1 MIKKSSFSEY
11 KYINK
16 RKRVIFI
23 KNISVGLR
31 EGLLKFRKR
40 LEKTISQRR
49 RRPKI
54 LLRIFSLALCICLLC
69 AFAMKIHRKAEPIAL
84 GALENTVSS
93 FIEQTV
99 ICAVKCELEEKKYTW
114 DDFCTKIIMPDGSIA
129 SLNAN
134 TANMSVMCADVV
146 SRINSEIRHK
156 KYINIP
162 VPIGSIIAPK
172 YLSGKGFCINVRA
185 VPYISVSAEKQ
196 SPFARVTQNDLAKE
210 FYTMGLFDPSRR
222 EEALVCL
229 GMMEFEGKDEV
240 VRRLTED
247 ISFGSA
253 GEGGAAAGRD
263 VLLGAVRSAARDAD
277 RH

>member
-185 VPYISVSAEKQ
+185 VPYISVSAEISSDMQ
-196 SPFARVTQNDLAKE
+196 EAGINQTLHRIIMTVVSDVQVICMSGSVAF
-210 FYTMGLFDPSRR
+210 RR
-222 EEALVCL
+222 ESRVVLAESLIV
-229 GMMEFEGKDEV
+229 GKIP
-240 VRRLTED
+240 LT
-247 ISFGSA
+247 
-253 GEGGAAAGRD
+253 
-263 VLLGAVRSAARDAD
+263 
-277 RH
+277 